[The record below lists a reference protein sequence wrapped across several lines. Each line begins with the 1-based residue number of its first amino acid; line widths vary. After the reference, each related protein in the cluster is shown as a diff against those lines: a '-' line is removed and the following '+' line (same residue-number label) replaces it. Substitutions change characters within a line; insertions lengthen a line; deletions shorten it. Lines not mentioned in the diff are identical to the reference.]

1 MSDYSNGK
9 VDNLLRGVDTKTC
22 RLTSILDK
30 VYKLAK
36 LLVKE
41 PNGLL
46 GVSNSEKFPEC
57 SIFHY
62 RACTPYKSTYFA
74 WWLMKGFTL
83 HRNSPKV
90 FGFKTFNINQGEVF
104 LIETENGELIKVDAY
119 TAMEYFVNTC
129 GYIALFVNKWDGSG
143 LQIFWSPEIN
153 DFVVSTLRTLNENK
167 MAGNGITYR
176 QAALDLLTE
185 EQMRFLKSN
194 PNKKIVFELIV
205 PGGNDVV
212 TEYSDRKLVPL
223 YIVKKTGEDKEIMTY
238 EELDIIFPK
247 YFHRIMLND
256 REIVCPIHSSNKS
269 LTGSNWDN
277 ECQEYLDYMKS
288 NPSDFGKKP
297 EGGVITII
305 NPKSEDNPESVIMP
319 LIKYKDK
326 EWLEA
331 HGCLNETG
339 QFCKQKWRLSMI
351 WFAKYLKNNWHSVH
365 DDVADK
371 LPSNSIVIIDLV
383 IRYFEQLRDTIVDNL
398 QNLRDLL
405 SNRPR
410 YAELVN
416 TISEQFNVKKC
427 NGCDLKSFTRA
438 FLFSKLFMGGKVED
452 GFLQEVISNEEE
464 TNDRISTLIKN
475 HYFDNFNHK
484 EKFYQTLENHH
495 PASDTTT
502 NVELAS
508 EKVTEVSGSANA
520 KTSESQ
526 SEKKTNIGRLVII
539 FDFDQTLMKKAED
552 GNIHG
557 DPIDHTLNLFKVYLQ
572 LGYRVCIVT
581 GRPQSEKHILD
592 SFLRDQ
598 GIDIT
603 GIEFYLRPDSVP
615 IQEIVAF
622 KQGAAKEIVGQLGL
636 GQVCYHYDDDDRV
649 FLPNSDIYF
658 PQKVCRNEQ
667 CSLNWYFSQSRKQVY
682 IRTAGPPGSG
692 KSTNTRKIV
701 EHLETL
707 GYTVK
712 VISFEELDCN
722 MRHKITSSCTECK
735 TEKGEPPVFCPNH
748 TDEFWRSKDYM
759 TIKWK
764 ICSEAKNST
773 HGYDVVIIDS
783 CMAPRKG
790 HNKEAREI
798 NSTPSIVVYQDTPID
813 ECLERAESRHE
824 REKVLPWNQRT
835 TTIIPGKKIFVDLQ
849 GRCQKLLDLL
859 NCDKVNGNDSGM
871 IEIVSK
877 FVEDGLSSNQ
887 PIDKVPRPPM
897 YTAALSTSTNVNTP
911 DGYNTPNTPRHQT
924 LVYSKKGSFD
934 LSACGMEVEMRVSEL
949 VEGDKTCFLC
959 SQVKMPDGSI
969 VDGHVT
975 VGVKGK
981 TPPFQAKKES
991 DIYRENNCVDYNG
1004 WFKSIIV
1011 LL

>member
-1 MSDYSNGK
+1 MSDVFNEN
-9 VDNLLRGVDTKTC
+9 VNNLLIDIDTKTC
-22 RLTSILDK
+22 HLTSILDK

-41 PNGLL
+41 PTGLL
-46 GVSNSEKFPEC
+46 GVSNSEMFPEC

-62 RACTPYKSTYFA
+62 RACTPYKSTDYA
-74 WWLMKGFTL
+74 WWLMKGFTSF
-83 HRNSPKV
+83 RNSPKV

-119 TAMEYFVNTC
+119 SAMEYFVDTC
-129 GYIALFVNKWDGSG
+129 GYIALPVNKWDGSA

-153 DFVVSTLRTLNENK
+153 DFVVSTLRTLNENT
-167 MAGNGITYR
+167 MAGNGITYKK
-176 QAALDLLTE
+176 AALDLLTE

-194 PNKKIVFELIV
+194 PNKKIVFEIIV

-256 REIVCPIHSSNKS
+256 KEIICPIHSSNKS
-269 LTGSNWDN
+269 LTGSNWVN
-277 ECQEYLDYMKS
+277 ECQEYLDHMKENS
-288 NPSDFGKKP
+288 SEFGVKP
-297 EGGVITII
+297 EGVVITII
-305 NPKSEDNPESVIMP
+305 NPESGVVIP
-319 LIKYKDK
+319 YIKYKDE

-331 HGCLNETG
+331 HGSLNETG
-339 QFCKQKWRLSMI
+339 QFCKQKWRLPMI
-351 WFAKYLKNNWHSVH
+351 WFDKYLENNWHSVH
-365 DDVADK
+365 DDAADK
-371 LPSNSIVIIDLV
+371 LPSNSIGIIDLV
-383 IRYFEQLRDTIVDNL
+383 IRYFEQLRDTIVENL

-405 SNRPR
+405 SNRPG
-410 YAELVN
+410 YAKLVKS
-416 TISEQFNVKKC
+416 ISEQFNVKKC
-427 NGCDLKSFTRA
+427 NGCDLKSFTSA

-464 TNDRISTLIKN
+464 AKDRMSTLIKN

-484 EKFYQTLENHH
+484 EKFYQTLEKHH

-508 EKVTEVSGSANA
+508 EKVSEVSGSANS
-520 KTSESQ
+520 KTCEDKL
-526 SEKKTNIGRLVII
+526 EKKTNIGKLVII
-539 FDFDQTLMKKAED
+539 SDFDKTLMKEAEG

-557 DPIDHTLNLFKVYLQ
+557 DPIDHTLNQLKVYLQ
-572 LGYRVCIVT
+572 FGYRVCIVT

-598 GIDIT
+598 GIDIN
-603 GIEFYLRPDSVP
+603 GIEFYLRPDSVH

-622 KQGAAKEIVGQLGL
+622 KQGVTKEIVGQLGP
-636 GQVCYHYDDDDRV
+636 GQVCYHGDDDVRV
-649 FLPNSDIYF
+649 FSKNTDIYF

-667 CSLNWYFSQSRKQVY
+667 CSINWYFPQSRKQVY

-701 EHLETL
+701 EYLETL

-722 MRHKITSSCTECK
+722 MRHKITSSCTECI
-735 TEKGEPPVFCPNH
+735 TEKGKPPVFCPNH
-748 TDEFWRSKDYM
+748 TDDYWRCKEYM
-759 TIKWK
+759 TKKWK
-764 ICSEAKNST
+764 MGFDAKKST
-773 HGYDVVIIDS
+773 DGYDVVIIDS
-783 CMAPRKG
+783 CMAPKKG

-798 NSTPSIVVYQDTPID
+798 NSTHSIVVYQDTPIK
-813 ECLERAESRHE
+813 ECLERAKSRHE
-824 REKVLPWNQRT
+824 LEEVLRWNERT
-835 TTIIPGKKIFVDLQ
+835 TTITPVEEIFEDLQ
-849 GRCQKLLDLL
+849 KRCQKLLDLL
-859 NCDKVNGNDSGM
+859 TCDKVNGNDPDM
-871 IEIVSK
+871 IEKLSK
-877 FVEDGLSSNQ
+877 FVKDGLSSNQ
-887 PIDKVPRPPM
+887 PIDNIPRPPV
-897 YTAALSTSTNVNTP
+897 YTAAVSPSINVKTP

-924 LVYSKKGSFD
+924 LVYSKNGPID
-934 LSACGMEVEMRVSEL
+934 LSACGMEVEMRVSKL
-949 VEGDKTCFLC
+949 VKGDNTCFLC

-981 TPPFQAKKES
+981 TPPVQAKNES
-991 DIYRENNCVDYNG
+991 DIHRKNNCVDYNG
-1004 WFKSIIV
+1004 WFKAIIV